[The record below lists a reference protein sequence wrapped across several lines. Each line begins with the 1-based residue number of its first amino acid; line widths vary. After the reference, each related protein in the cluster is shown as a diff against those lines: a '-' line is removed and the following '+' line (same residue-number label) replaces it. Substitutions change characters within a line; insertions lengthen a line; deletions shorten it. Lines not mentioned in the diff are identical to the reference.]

1 MVDDAGVTVTLATV
15 GGGAAVTVTEA
26 VPFFP
31 LLDAVITAAP
41 TANAETRPLVDT
53 FATLVFEDD
62 QLIAAPATTAP
73 VESFATADSV
83 VEAPTA
89 SEAEDGL
96 TLTDATGAGAVAVT
110 ETGIVVVRLSAD
122 ALTVVEPTLASVT
135 TPLVDIVAT
144 FAFVEDQEIAWP
156 LIA

>member
-1 MVDDAGVTVTLATV
+1 MVDDAGVTVTLATG

-26 VPFFP
+26 VPLFP
-31 LLDAVITAAP
+31 LLEAVMTAAP

-53 FATLVFEDD
+53 FATLGFEDD

-73 VESFATADSV
+73 VESFATAAKV
-83 VEAPTA
+83 VEAPTT
-89 SEAEDGL
+89 SEAEDGA
-96 TLTDATGAGAVAVT
+96 TLTEATGAGATAVT
-110 ETGIVVVRLSAD
+110 ETGIVAVRLSAD

-135 TPLVDIVAT
+135 TPLVDTAAT
-144 FAFVEDQEIAWP
+144 FAFAEDHEIVWP